1 MTSSRQSRLDE
12 NPGSHDTS
20 EPGFLVVGRLLKPH
34 GLKGELAMRIH
45 TDFPERLQSGTEI
58 YLGEAHTR
66 MIIQTARWHNDVL
79 LITFEGITDR
89 EGAEGL
95 TSQWVM
101 VREDD
106 RPALPPGEYYHHQ
119 LIGLDV
125 IDRGGQFY
133 GKVAEILSTGANDV
147 LVVVQEGKPELLIPT
162 TDEVLVE
169 IDLNKANIVVNLIS
183 GILPE

>member
-1 MTSSRQSRLDE
+1 
-12 NPGSHDTS
+12 
-20 EPGFLVVGRLLKPH
+20 
-34 GLKGELAMRIH
+34 MRIY
-45 TDFPERLQSGTEI
+45 TDFPERLQPGTEI

-66 MIIQTARWHNDVL
+66 TTIQTAKWHTDTL
-79 LITFEGITDR
+79 LITIEGITDR
-89 EGAEGL
+89 NSAEDL
-95 TSQWVM
+95 KSQWVM

-106 RPALPPGEYYHHQ
+106 RPALPAGEYYHHQ

-125 IDRGGQFY
+125 IDGNGQSY

-147 LVVVQEGKPELLIPT
+147 LIVVQEGQPELLIPA

-169 IDLNKANIVVNLIS
+169 VDLSEGKIVVNLIP